1 MVDKETGISNVYMP
15 HAKDF
20 VGCSCVPITKVHK
33 VHIKPSSLNPI
44 SKELAMSYPMDQY
57 AVPSNAGM
65 NEAHPP
71 VQWTC
76 SEDPTVEAAVRFCDD
91 VLASPKV
98 GIGVWNA
105 VENVKTRAWDFKWKS
120 RTVTIPIT
128 DSSGEKALS
137 MIIEVPKYFEWH
149 GSIVTAE
156 GVCVARISQKI
167 SHTGMNSFSW
177 DPGLPTPVEW
187 GGARFGEVTDAT
199 KVIKCCDPS
208 TALPAYFARGPGDRI
223 YFDTAERH
231 PTKVKLLKAAG
242 ICALPC
248 FGIVPGLLCLLCANI
263 SCCYPTVNL
272 IKESA
277 GGKVIGKNV
286 IGDQCMCGSIVLHYE
301 GMTSEQR
308 RLALVA
314 VLYNTGIGLSTPPIS
329 QGGGGGEG

>member
-1 MVDKETGISNVYMP
+1 M
-15 HAKDF
+15 
-20 VGCSCVPITKVHK
+20 
-33 VHIKPSSLNPI
+33 
-44 SKELAMSYPMDQY
+44 
-57 AVPSNAGM
+57 
-65 NEAHPP
+65 
-71 VQWTC
+71 
-76 SEDPTVEAAVRFCDD
+76 
-91 VLASPKV
+91 
-98 GIGVWNA
+98 
-105 VENVKTRAWDFKWKS
+105 
-120 RTVTIPIT
+120 
-128 DSSGEKALS
+128 
-137 MIIEVPKYFEWH
+137 
-149 GSIVTAE
+149 
-156 GVCVARISQKI
+156 
-167 SHTGMNSFSW
+167 
-177 DPGLPTPVEW
+177 
-187 GGARFGEVTDAT
+187 
-199 KVIKCCDPS
+199 
-208 TALPAYFARGPGDRI
+208 PAYFARGPGDRI

-308 RLALVA
+308 RLALGA